1 MMWDL
6 VGPLRTTEGLQEAR
20 AIVRSWRAPEGL
32 TRTAVEDRNL
42 LQVAEA
48 MIDAALARP
57 VSVGAHHLLA
67 SSHPVSVA
75 DPAPTLIG
83 V

>member
-1 MMWDL
+1 MWEL
-6 VGPLRTTEGLQEAR
+6 VGPLRTTEGLEVAR
-20 AIVRSWRAPEGL
+20 ATVHSWRESGDL

-48 MIDAALARP
+48 MIAAALARP
-57 VSVGAHHLLA
+57 VSVGAHHILTSA
-67 SSHPVSVA
+67 RPVSA
-75 DPAPTLIG
+75 EESAPALIG